1 MVGSAVI
8 GGFILAMIEGV
19 GIMINRYNYMF
30 MPQGPAEGRYF
41 SYDSFFVNYLILFLE
56 APVDLDKGKVDLSVP
71 PFFGS
76 PPGQSSSAPGH
87 FS

>member
-30 MPQGPAEGRYF
+30 MPQGPAEGTHFPYGF
-41 SYDSFFVNYLILFLE
+41 LGNCLILCF
-56 APVDLDKGKVDLSVP
+56 
-71 PFFGS
+71 
-76 PPGQSSSAPGH
+76 
-87 FS
+87 

>member
-19 GIMINRYNYMF
+19 GIMINRYSHML
-30 MPQGPAEGRYF
+30 MPQGPVEGRKSSSCINDQF
-41 SYDSFFVNYLILFLE
+41 SVSFAE
-56 APVDLDKGKVDLSVP
+56 APVDLDKGKIDLSVP
-71 PFFGS
+71 PFFNS
-76 PPGQSSSAPGH
+76 PPGQSPSTPGH